1 MHGGTGARLQRES
14 TRPSA
19 SSRIVLL
26 APFTGLCSHLDDPN
40 LRLQKAQGCLSTS
53 HPATTCVPTPRAAQL
68 EFSEL
73 STIRELGIA
82 RKVMPSGENAKLN
95 FKTARSGPG
104 SRARLHDMPSMSI
117 GAQRPSHPGG
127 EEDERERQPRADE
140 ALKHGEAALNERR
153 IRAIGFPKF
162 DDDSFRVDHRLHI
175 WPTCGFPRT
184 SSSIRGSA
192 ATLC

>member
-73 STIRELGIA
+73 SAIRELGIV

-95 FKTARSGPG
+95 FKTARSGPAQERGYTTCPACPLVRSVPVTLVPRKMSASG
-104 SRARLHDMPSMSI
+104 SHEPMKL
-117 GAQRPSHPGG
+117 
-127 EEDERERQPRADE
+127 
-140 ALKHGEAALNERR
+140 
-153 IRAIGFPKF
+153 
-162 DDDSFRVDHRLHI
+162 
-175 WPTCGFPRT
+175 
-184 SSSIRGSA
+184 
-192 ATLC
+192 